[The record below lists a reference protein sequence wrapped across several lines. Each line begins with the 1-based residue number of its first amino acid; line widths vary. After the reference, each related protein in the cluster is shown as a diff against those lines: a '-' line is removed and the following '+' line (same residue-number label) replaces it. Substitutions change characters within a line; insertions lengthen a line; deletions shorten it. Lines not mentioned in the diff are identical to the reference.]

1 MSDIFELR
9 LNSGKLLEENKKV
22 HEIGVIAMGS
32 YLENHG
38 SALPIDT
45 DIKIASYVAFN
56 VALKTGVK
64 FLGTVCTSTEY
75 DYVKHGIH
83 NSLEDIISELED
95 IIIKYSKIGINK
107 LLIIN
112 CHGGNSDISK
122 KIDFLKDN
130 IKKRLENS
138 YSKELDMDSDVDV
151 DLEYLKKI
159 KHNFKDYGNIEKL
172 KIDVKSFGYIH
183 AYSEELSIGKYIGI
197 YEEKKMNKHNPLNYE
212 EIGMVGLVEARQNNK
227 YINEEAEMV
236 ENKPA
241 IVDANYGKELTDK
254 MIKESIYCIKEFLK
268 E

>member
-1 MSDIFELR
+1 MFELR

-22 HEIGVIAMGS
+22 HEIGVIALGS

-45 DIKIASYVAFN
+45 DIKIASYVALN

-83 NSLEDIISELED
+83 NSLEDITSELEY
-95 IIIKYSKIGINK
+95 IIIKYSKIGVNK
-107 LLIIN
+107 FLIIN

-122 KIDFLKDN
+122 KIDFLKEN
-130 IKKRLENS
+130 VKKRLETNYCEES
-138 YSKELDMDSDVDV
+138 YLDL
-151 DLEYLKKI
+151 DLGHLKKI
-159 KHNFKDYGNIEKL
+159 KHNFKDYGNVEKL
-172 KIDVKSFGYIH
+172 KIDIKSFGYIH

-197 YEEKKMNKHNPLNYE
+197 YEEKKMDKHNPLNYE

-241 IVDANYGKELTDK
+241 IVDVNYGKELTDH
-254 MIKESIYCIKEFLK
+254 MINDSIECITEFLK